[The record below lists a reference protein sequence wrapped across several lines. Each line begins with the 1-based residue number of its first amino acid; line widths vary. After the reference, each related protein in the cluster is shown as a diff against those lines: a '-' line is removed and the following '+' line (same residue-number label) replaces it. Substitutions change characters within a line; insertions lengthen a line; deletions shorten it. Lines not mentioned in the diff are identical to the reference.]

1 LATLIQVRRDTL
13 TNWNTNN
20 PVLANG
26 EIAFVTDQNKFKVG
40 NGSSNF
46 SSLPYLQA
54 DAYTDSVILGTDTT
68 GDYVAQVTASGSGIS
83 VTGSGESA
91 SVTISNTGVT
101 SLTGTAS
108 EVEVSASTG
117 AITIGL
123 PSTINADTTGNA
135 ATATSLQTAR
145 TINLGGDLSGS
156 ASFNGTSD
164 ITINA
169 TVDSQSSVNSLTG
182 TANEIEV
189 SASVGDI
196 TLSLPTTINANTTG
210 TAASLTTARTIALS
224 GDVSGSV
231 TFDGS
236 ASVDITTTIQPDS
249 VSLGTDTTGDYVSS
263 VSASG
268 SGISVSGTGESALV
282 TIQNT
287 GVVSLAGSAS
297 QIAVSASNGD
307 VTVSLPSAV
316 TFPGTVTLNANPEQA
331 LQAATK
337 QYVDAVAEGLHVH
350 PSVATATTASVDL
363 NDAPASIDG
372 VNLSDGMRVLVKNQS
387 NTADNGIYTY
397 SASADALVRA
407 SDFNST
413 TEIAGGDFL
422 FVTGG
427 STYDN
432 TGWVQTEKITTLGTD
447 PILFTQFSGAGTYLA
462 GTGLEL
468 VGSTFNNIGVL
479 SIAGTGN
486 EIDVSA
492 SSGNITLS
500 LPATINADTT
510 GNAAT
515 VTNGALTTGK
525 LSQFSATTSSEL
537 AGVISDETGTGSL
550 VFASGPSLS
559 GTPTAPTAAVDTNTT
574 QIATTAYVIGQG
586 YLKTSSASA
595 AYQPLD
601 SDLTAIA
608 AIDPI
613 SSGMLKTDVSSSLS
627 TWTTVTSNFGNNF
640 DSSIT
645 SIDYGNDIWVAGG
658 SYGKIRTSTNGSTW
672 TTQTSNFGNT
682 KILSIAYGNG
692 LWIAGGESGQM
703 RTSTDTTTWT
713 TVTSNFSSSIFSI
726 AYANGLWVAGG
737 YYGIMRTSTD
747 ATTWTTVTSNFG
759 NTNINSITYGN
770 GLWVAGGDQ
779 GQIRTSTD
787 GSTWTTVTSNFASNF
802 TGRIFS
808 ISYGNGLWVAGG
820 SNSNMR
826 TSTNGSTW
834 TTVTSNF
841 GATRINSITYGNG
854 LWFAGGY
861 YGSMRTSTNGSV
873 WTTVTS
879 NLPDSSVG
887 TIYSIAYANEVWV
900 AGAAYG
906 NMRKAIEETS
916 TSWSIDTNAYLT
928 STAASSTYAP
938 LVSPT
943 LTTPN
948 IGVATG
954 TSFNSITGLSSTN
967 PVMDGTVAVG
977 TGTTVARADHVHP
990 TDTSRAPLE
999 SPTFTGTLTSPTVLI
1014 TTADTATAASHYI
1027 VETASDGILRPKTL
1041 ANVQAEIVTNTQIQS
1056 VTVSPTAAG
1065 STGIRRTTMSTS
1077 APTGGNDGDVWLLY
1091 T

>member
-1 LATLIQVRRDTL
+1 MATLIQVRRDTL

-101 SLTGTAS
+101 SLIGTAS

-123 PSTINADTTGNA
+123 PSTINAD
-135 ATATSLQTAR
+135 
-145 TINLGGDLSGS
+145 
-156 ASFNGTSD
+156 
-164 ITINA
+164 
-169 TVDSQSSVNSLTG
+169 
-182 TANEIEV
+182 
-189 SASVGDI
+189 
-196 TLSLPTTINANTTG
+196 TTG

-236 ASVDITTTIQPDS
+236 ASVDIVTSIQPDS

-550 VFASGPSLS
+550 VFASGPSLT

-574 QIATTAYVIGQG
+574 QIATTGYVIGQG
-586 YLKTSSASA
+586 YLKASSASA
-595 AYQPLD
+595 TYQPLD
-601 SDLTAIA
+601 SDLTSIA
-608 AIDPI
+608 AIDPTQGGI
-613 SSGMLKTDVSSSLS
+613 LKADVSSSLS
-627 TWTTVTSNFGNNF
+627 TWTTVTSNFGETVIN
-640 DSSIT
+640 SIA
-645 SIDYGNDIWVAGG
+645 YGNSLWIAGG
-658 SYGKIRTSTNGSTW
+658 AYGGQIRTSTNGSTW
-672 TTQTSNFGNT
+672 TTVTSNFGNLG
-682 KILSIAYGNG
+682 IRSIAYGNG
-692 LWIAGGESGQM
+692 LW
-703 RTSTDTTTWT
+703 
-713 TVTSNFSSSIFSI
+713 
-726 AYANGLWVAGG
+726 VAGG
-737 YYGIMRTSTD
+737 YSGQLRTSTNGS
-747 ATTWTTVTSNFG
+747 TWTTVTSNFG
-759 NTNINSITYGN
+759 NTGILSIAYGN
-770 GLWVAGGDQ
+770 SLWIAGG
-779 GQIRTSTD
+779 GYGEMRTSTN
-787 GSTWTTVTSNFASNF
+787 GSTWTTVTSNFPTDF
-802 TGRIFS
+802 TGTINA
-808 ISYGNGLWVAGG
+808 IAYGNDLWVAGG
-820 SNSNMR
+820 GYGGQMR

-841 GATRINSITYGNG
+841 GNRQIQSIAYGNG
-854 LWFAGGY
+854 LWIAGGY
-861 YGSMRTSTNGSV
+861 AGQVRTSTNGSTWTTVTSNFPSTPWKSIRSISYGNDLWFSGGDDGEMRTSTNGST

-879 NLPDSSVG
+879 NFG
-887 TIYSIAYANEVWV
+887 TSRINTIAYGNETWV
-900 AGAAYG
+900 AGGYVG
-906 NMRKAIEETS
+906 NIRKAIEETS
-916 TSWSIDTNAYLT
+916 TSWSIDTSAYLT